1 MKRTYILLIAAILAC
16 ACQKSPVDTISGSYS
31 FKNGGVLEVL
41 GTLPN
46 TGILPTRDTV
56 FKSSLVPE
64 NGQMRIL
71 PKGGDEL
78 VITMNITGGSPVI
91 FNGRLTDGKVV
102 LSPTE
107 RKISMFDELSA
118 LDIPVDALVNV
129 DGEGTLYGN
138 TLVFEMHYQGTFKSG
153 NIPCRILSSKVNCV
167 ATRNE

>member
-1 MKRTYILLIAAILAC
+1 MKRIFILFLFAFVAC
-16 ACQKSPVDTISGSYS
+16 ACQKSPADSLCGSYS
-31 FKNGGVLEVL
+31 FKTGGYLEIL
-41 GTLPN
+41 AS
-46 TGILPTRDTV
+46 GITPAGDTV
-56 FKSSLVPE
+56 VNSSVVPE
-64 NGQMRIL
+64 SGQMRIL

-107 RKISMFDELSA
+107 RKISIFDELSA

-153 NIPCRILSSKVNCV
+153 SIPCRILSSKVNCV